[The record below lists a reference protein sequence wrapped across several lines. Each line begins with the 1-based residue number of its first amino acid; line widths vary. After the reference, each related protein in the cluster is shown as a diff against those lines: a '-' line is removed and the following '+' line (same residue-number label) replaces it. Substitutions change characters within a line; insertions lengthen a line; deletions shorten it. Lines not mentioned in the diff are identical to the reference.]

1 MAGTDHLLF
10 LLPRINFRERPRRKD
25 FEELMWLGED
35 AQVQRETPHDSTQM
49 HEETRMPGIGLY
61 NITDPG

>member
-1 MAGTDHLLF
+1 
-10 LLPRINFRERPRRKD
+10 
-25 FEELMWLGED
+25 MWLGED